1 MDTLSLSQESPQ
13 TSDVRALL
21 QRHFDLMRA
30 TSPEE
35 SCHVMEPDAVAEAD
49 VVMLGL
55 RKSGVLVAIGAFK
68 AIGPDHCE
76 LKSMHTAEQARG
88 QGAARQLLIALLQR
102 AQKTGFKRMSL
113 ETGTATEFEAARAL
127 YDAHGFTTCPPFGD
141 YTIDPHSVF
150 MTREI

>member
-1 MDTLSLSQESPQ
+1 MDTLILNQESPD
-13 TSDVRALL
+13 TDDVRALL

-35 SCHVMEPDAVAEAD
+35 SCHVMEPDAVADAG

-55 RKSGVLVAIGAFK
+55 RTSGELIAIGAFK
-68 AIGPDHCE
+68 TIGPDHCE
-76 LKSMHTAEQARG
+76 LKSMHTAVQARG
-88 QGAARQLLIALLQR
+88 QGAARRLLIALIER
-102 AQKTGFKRMSL
+102 AQKTGFTRMSL
-113 ETGTATEFEAARAL
+113 ETGTAAEFEAARAL

-141 YTIDPHSVF
+141 YSLDPHSLF